1 VVADGLPYPPLHAAS
16 SRRAMVA
23 VQNRTDTVLYRMNE
37 PAPHRWWTLLT
48 LCISLMVIGIDNTIL
63 NVALPTLV
71 RDLDAS
77 NAQLQWIVD
86 AYTLVFAGFLLTGG
100 SLGDRFGRK
109 HALSIGI
116 AIFATASA
124 FAAFSE
130 SALTLSLFRAVM
142 GIGGALIMPATLSIL
157 TNVFTEPKERSK
169 AIGVWAGVSGMGIA
183 IGPIL
188 GGFLLEHFWWGS
200 VFLVNVPVG
209 IVALLMGRF
218 LVPNSKDPAVPKL
231 DYVGSLTSIV
241 GLSLLLWAII
251 EVPTEGW
258 GDPKVWATG
267 LAAIAVLG
275 AFTAWELHS
284 THPMLDVSFFKNPR
298 FTVAS
303 LSITMAFFAMSG
315 TLFLL
320 SQLLQFVL
328 GYTALEAGYRMAP
341 IALSMMVMAPLAP
354 RLNER
359 FGTKKMVAIGLTVA
373 ATGLLILSQVDES
386 SGYPL
391 VLVALFVMAAG
402 IASAMVPATDSIM
415 SSVPKEKAGVGSAV
429 NDTTRQVGGAL
440 GVAVLGSL
448 LAAGYR
454 SHLAVD
460 GLTGSA
466 LTTARSSVGG
476 ALQVAADTGN
486 TALAGAAKA
495 AYVHGMH
502 LSLVLGAAFILGGA
516 LLSLLYLPARARQE
530 QNATELVPGDIVVS
544 DLELEGAL
552 E

>member
-1 VVADGLPYPPLHAAS
+1 MDSPSPDP
-16 SRRAMVA
+16 R
-23 VQNRTDTVLYRMNE
+23 
-37 PAPHRWWTLLT
+37 RWWALLT

-109 HALSIGI
+109 HALSVGI
-116 AIFATASA
+116 TIFATASA

-169 AIGVWAGVSGMGIA
+169 AIGIWAGVSGMGIA

-209 IVALLMGRF
+209 IAALVLGRMF
-218 LVPNSKDPAVPKL
+218 IPNSKDPAAPRL
-231 DYVGSLTSIV
+231 DYVGSLTSIL

-258 GDPKVWATG
+258 ADPKVWAAG
-267 LAAIAVLG
+267 LGGLVVLAG
-275 AFTAWELHS
+275 FAAWELRS
-284 THPMLDVSFFKNPR
+284 DHPMLDVSFFKNPR

-328 GYTALEAGYRMAP
+328 GYSALEAGYRMAP
-341 IALSMMVMAPLAP
+341 IAVAMMITAPNAPKLA
-354 RLNER
+354 ER
-359 FGTKKMVAIGLTVA
+359 FGTKLMVAIGLTVSA
-373 ATGLLILSQVDES
+373 SGLLILSMVDES

-391 VLVALFVMAAG
+391 VLVGLVVMAAG
-402 IASAMVPATDSIM
+402 IAAAMVPATDSIM

-454 SHLAVD
+454 SHLGTD
-460 GLTGSA
+460 GLSGTA
-466 LTTARSSVGG
+466 LATARSSVGG
-476 ALQVAADTGN
+476 ALQVAQDTGN
-486 TALAGAAKA
+486 DVLAAASKA

-502 LSLVLGAAFILGGA
+502 LSFVLGAGFILGGA
-516 LLSLLYLPARARQE
+516 LLALLFLPARADHE
-530 QNATELVPGDIVVS
+530 IEANPTELIPGDIVVS

>member
-1 VVADGLPYPPLHAAS
+1 METPDP
-16 SRRAMVA
+16 R
-23 VQNRTDTVLYRMNE
+23 
-37 PAPHRWWTLLT
+37 RWWALLT

-109 HALSIGI
+109 HALSVGI

-157 TNVFTEPKERSK
+157 TNIFTEPKERSK
-169 AIGVWAGVSGMGIA
+169 AIGIWAGVSGMGIA

-209 IVALLMGRF
+209 ILALLLGRAF
-218 LVPNSKDPAVPKL
+218 IPNSKDPATPRL

-258 GDPKVWATG
+258 ADPKVWGAGLGG
-267 LAAIAVLG
+267 LAVLAG
-275 AFTAWELHS
+275 FAAWELRS
-284 THPMLDVSFFKNPR
+284 EHPMLDVTFFANPR

-315 TLFLL
+315 SLFLM
-320 SQLLQFVL
+320 SQLLQSVL
-328 GYTALEAGYRMAP
+328 GYSALEAGYRMAP
-341 IALSMMVMAPLAP
+341 IALGMMITAPLAP
-354 RLNER
+354 RLTER
-359 FGTKKMVAIGLTVA
+359 VGSKVMVASGLAVA
-373 ATGLLILSQVDES
+373 ACGLLIMATVDEH
-386 SGYPL
+386 SGYLPVFL
-391 VLVALFVMAAG
+391 GLIVMAVG
-402 IASAMVPATDSIM
+402 IASGMVPATDSIM
-415 SSVPKEKAGVGSAV
+415 GSLPKEKAGVGSAV

-448 LAAGYR
+448 LAAGFR

-460 GLTGSA
+460 GLSGSS
-466 LTTARSSVGG
+466 LSDARASVGG
-476 ALQVAADTGN
+476 ALEVAARTGN
-486 TALAGAAKA
+486 DALAEAARA

-502 LSLVLGAAFILGGA
+502 LSLLVGAVFILGGA
-516 LLSLLYLPARARQE
+516 LLSLLYLPARAAGDIE
-530 QNATELVPGDIVVS
+530 HNATELVPGDIVVS
-544 DLELEGAL
+544 NRELEGAM

>member
-1 VVADGLPYPPLHAAS
+1 MDVPP
-16 SRRAMVA
+16 SRRW
-23 VQNRTDTVLYRMNE
+23 L
-37 PAPHRWWTLLT
+37 TLLT

-109 HALSIGI
+109 HALSAGV

-209 IVALLMGRF
+209 IAALVLGRF
-218 LVPNSKDPAVPKL
+218 FVPNSKDPAVPPL
-231 DYVGSLTSIV
+231 DYVGSITSII

-258 GDPKVWATG
+258 ADPKVWASA
-267 LAAIAVLG
+267 LAALVVLG
-275 AFTAWELHS
+275 GFVAWELHS
-284 THPMLDVSFFKNPR
+284 DHPMLDVSFFRNPR

-320 SQLLQFVL
+320 SQMLQFVL
-328 GYTALEAGYRMAP
+328 GDSALEAGYRMAP

-359 FGTKKMVAIGLTVA
+359 FGTKKMVAIGLSVS
-373 ATGLLILSQVDES
+373 ATGLLILSLVDES

-391 VLVALFVMAAG
+391 VFVALVVMAAG

-440 GVAVLGSL
+440 GVAVLGSI

-454 SHLAVD
+454 SHLVVD
-460 GLTGSA
+460 GLSGSA
-466 LTTARSSVGG
+466 LATARSSVGG

-486 TALAGAAKA
+486 AALAAASKA

-502 LSLVLGAAFILGGA
+502 LSLVLGGGFIFGGA
-516 LLSLLYLPARARQE
+516 LLSLLYLPARASHE
-530 QNATELVPGDIVVS
+530 EHNATELVPGDIVVS